1 MGRLEALSLI
11 SERISASLPATAIA
25 ADRSEFCGGD
35 EANGG
40 GGALFCSP
48 RSHRWWCEVLPG
60 VRAASLSISARC
72 AHLESGSSVMA
83 SAVAAPRSSIMLGL
97 RAERELLGEREASGI
112 DADSVCSSRDGERT
126 VILRIV
132 KT

>member
-72 AHLESGSSVMA
+72 AHLESGSFSVIA

-112 DADSVCSSRDGERT
+112 DADSVWQSRR
-126 VILRIV
+126 
-132 KT
+132 